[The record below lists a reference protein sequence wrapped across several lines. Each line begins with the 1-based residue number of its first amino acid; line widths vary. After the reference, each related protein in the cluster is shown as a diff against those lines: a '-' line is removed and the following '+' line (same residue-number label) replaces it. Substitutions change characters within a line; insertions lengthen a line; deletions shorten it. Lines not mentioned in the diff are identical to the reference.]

1 MDSMPPV
8 EKPPDLEDAYS
19 QDAQPVFPEETFV
32 AEDAA
37 PMQELGNEEVKASNN
52 CPALLALE
60 DGTLEAPPTPETQ
73 VVSEPLIAEPPEIE
87 QEPTEIQ
94 QEATEIHQEAT
105 EIQQEALPPPLHTLP
120 TQADMDAPAQ
130 EENKVEE
137 EPRVPAE
144 CRPPAPVEVEICSGF
159 QSEAEWDSEVEG
171 PTESA
176 LNSRLR
182 RIFKPRKDGSYQVA
196 QELVDMYKQPDG
208 QTKVM
213 ELFAKVNYEPETFL
227 Q

>member
-1 MDSMPPV
+1 
-8 EKPPDLEDAYS
+8 
-19 QDAQPVFPEETFV
+19 
-32 AEDAA
+32 
-37 PMQELGNEEVKASNN
+37 
-52 CPALLALE
+52 
-60 DGTLEAPPTPETQ
+60 
-73 VVSEPLIAEPPEIE
+73 
-87 QEPTEIQ
+87 
-94 QEATEIHQEAT
+94 
-105 EIQQEALPPPLHTLP
+105 
-120 TQADMDAPAQ
+120 MDAPAQ

-144 CRPPAPVEVEICSGF
+144 CRPPAPVEVKTSSGF
-159 QSEAEWDSEVEG
+159 QSEAELDSEVEG

-176 LNSRLR
+176 LKSRLR